1 MRPTSR
7 APNLSRREHTMAKAT
22 SSKRETKVLRKRSTG
37 TKRRK
42 LNRRRSYDE
51 EKYPEDRLPF
61 YKFSGQQVDYWAPT
75 RSKSDGTLEGVL
87 GQEAMGAFFALLTVR
102 AMSKKRNGGPPHS
115 VLTDI
120 VGEIVRKGRFWGEH
134 PDWIAVSFVA
144 TIADLLVLADG
155 AGLVNEFALNTAS
168 KYAESLNEASV
179 PAGAR
184 SALAKNITLR
194 RLFASAAEEYGD
206 NAWEELTKVSGPTR
220 LG

>member
-1 MRPTSR
+1 
-7 APNLSRREHTMAKAT
+7 MAKAT
-22 SSKRETKVLRKRSTG
+22 RSKSETKVLRKQSAG

-42 LNRRRSYDE
+42 LGQRRPYDE
-51 EKYPEDRLPF
+51 EKNPEDRLPF
-61 YKFSGQQVDYWAPT
+61 YRISGQRVDYWAPT
-75 RSKSDGTLEGVL
+75 RSKNDGTLEDVL

-102 AMSKKRNGGPPHS
+102 AMSKKRNGGPPHG

-134 PDWIAVSFVA
+134 PDWIAVSFIA

-168 KYAESLNEASV
+168 KYAESLNDASV
-179 PAGAR
+179 SAGAR

-194 RLFASAAEEYGD
+194 RLFALSAEEYGD
-206 NAWEELTKVSGPTR
+206 NAWEELTKVGGPIR

>member
-1 MRPTSR
+1 
-7 APNLSRREHTMAKAT
+7 MAKAP
-22 SSKRETKVLRKRSTG
+22 SSKTETKVLRKQSAG
-37 TKRRK
+37 TKRRRP
-42 LNRRRSYDE
+42 RRRRPYDE
-51 EKYPEDRLPF
+51 QKYPEDRLPF
-61 YKFSGQQVDYWAPT
+61 HKFSGQQVDYWAPI
-75 RSKSDGTLEGVL
+75 RNKSDGTLEDVL

-115 VLTDI
+115 VLTNI

-134 PDWIAVSFVA
+134 PDWIAVSFIA

-179 PAGAR
+179 SAGAR
-184 SALAKNITLR
+184 GAMAKNITLR

-206 NAWEELTKVSGPTR
+206 NAWEELTKVGGPTR
-220 LG
+220 PS